1 MKQILCLSNKP
12 WRNIPSRTQ
21 QLMTRMK
28 GVQIL
33 FFEPASGRRD
43 RSWRKGG
50 RRVRP
55 EVTVY
60 TLPPVPTQDER
71 YLPIFKMG
79 QRRLARFINRQLD
92 KHRFHHF
99 LLWTSSPAHVHLLD
113 HLSYDALVYDCHR
126 DWADLPE
133 LWEGT
138 LARMADVVFA
148 ASHELLDQL
157 SPCSSNIALL
167 PNGVH
172 YSLFSNG
179 SSSTQQILPDV
190 TGPIFCWTGTI
201 HADLNLAPV
210 VHAAAAH
217 PEWTFLL
224 VGRPDENNPFLGR
237 LERMRNVVLAGQHP
251 LVELPDYLARCQVCI
266 NLLREDA
273 PYSDIIP
280 SRIYEYLSTGKPIVS
295 MLWPDQV
302 EQFPDVVYGAYTQ
315 QTFVEL
321 CERALA
327 EDRSWVADRRRKY
340 GADAAWSRRAEDVM
354 RILGTVGLL

>member
-1 MKQILCLSNKP
+1 MKQIVCLSDTP
-12 WRNIPSRTQ
+12 WRSIPSRTQ

-28 GVQIL
+28 GVQVL
-33 FFEPASGRRD
+33 FFEPAASRTD

-60 TLPPVPTQDER
+60 TLPPVTTQDER
-71 YLPIFKMG
+71 YLPLFKMG
-79 QRRLARFINRQLD
+79 QHKLARFINRQLD
-92 KHRFHHF
+92 KHRFRSF
-99 LLWTSSPAHVHLLD
+99 LLWTTSPAHVHLLD
-113 HLSYDALVYDCHR
+113 HISYDALVYDCDR
-126 DWADLPE
+126 EWTQLPE

-138 LARMADVVFA
+138 LAQTADVVFA

-157 SPCSSNIALL
+157 SPCSANIALL

-172 YSLFSNG
+172 YSLFSHG
-179 SSSTQQILPDV
+179 SSTTDRILPQV
-190 TGPIFCWTGTI
+190 SGPIFCWTGTI
-201 HADLNLAPV
+201 HADLNLEPV
-210 VHAAAAH
+210 VYAAAAH

-224 VGRPDENNPFLGR
+224 VGRPDPDNPYLAR
-237 LERMRNVVLAGQHP
+237 LERMGNVVLAGQRP

-266 NLLREDA
+266 NLLREDT

-302 EQFPDVVYGAYTQ
+302 EQFPDVVYSAYTQ
-315 QTFVEL
+315 KSFVEL
-321 CERALA
+321 CQRALD

-340 GADAAWSRRAEDVM
+340 GEEAAWSRRAEDVL
-354 RILGTVGLL
+354 RILNTVGLL

>member
-1 MKQILCLSNKP
+1 MKQIVCLSHTP
-12 WRNIPSRTQ
+12 WRSIPSRTQ

-28 GVQIL
+28 GVQVL

-60 TLPPVPTQDER
+60 TLPPVATQNEL
-71 YLPIFKMG
+71 YLPLFKMG
-79 QRRLARFINRQLD
+79 QRKQARFINRILD
-92 KHRFHHF
+92 KHRFRSF
-99 LLWTSSPAHVHLLD
+99 LLWTTSPVHVHLLD
-113 HLSYDALVYDCHR
+113 HISYDALVYDCDR
-126 DWADLPE
+126 DWAELSD

-138 LARMADVVFA
+138 LAQTADVVFA

-157 SPCSSNIALL
+157 SPCSANIALL

-172 YSLFSNG
+172 FSLFSHG
-179 SSSTQQILPDV
+179 SSTTDRILPQVD
-190 TGPIFCWTGTI
+190 GPIFCWTGTI
-201 HADLNLAPV
+201 HADLNLDPV
-210 VHAAAAH
+210 VYAAAAH

-224 VGRPDENNPFLGR
+224 VGRPDPDNPYIAR
-237 LERMRNVVLAGQHP
+237 LERMGNVIFVGQRP
-251 LVELPDYLARCQVCI
+251 LVELPDYLARSQVCI
-266 NLLREDA
+266 NLLREDT

-280 SRIYEYLSTGKPIVS
+280 SRIYEYLCTGKPIVS

-302 EQFPDVVYGAYTQ
+302 EQFPDVIYGAYTQ
-315 QTFVEL
+315 QSFVEL

-340 GADAAWSRRAEDVM
+340 GEEAAWSRRAEDIL
-354 RILGTVGLL
+354 RILNTVGLL

>member
-1 MKQILCLSNKP
+1 MKQVVCLSDTP
-12 WRNIPSRTQ
+12 WRSIPSRTQ

-28 GVQIL
+28 GVQVL
-33 FFEPASGRRD
+33 FFEPAANRKD

-60 TLPPVPTQDER
+60 TLPPVSTQDER
-71 YLPIFKMG
+71 YLPLFRMG
-79 QRRLARFINRQLD
+79 QRKQARFINRQLD
-92 KHRFHHF
+92 KHRFRSF
-99 LLWTSSPAHVHLLD
+99 LLWTTSPVHVHLLD
-113 HLSYDALVYDCHR
+113 HISYDALVYDCDR
-126 DWADLPE
+126 EWTQLPE

-138 LARMADVVFA
+138 LAQTADVVFA

-157 SPCSSNIALL
+157 SPCSANIALL

-172 YSLFSNG
+172 YSLFSHG
-179 SSSTQQILPDV
+179 SSTTDRILPQIS
-190 TGPIFCWTGTI
+190 GPIFCWTGTI
-201 HADLNLAPV
+201 HADLNLDPV

-224 VGRPDENNPFLGR
+224 VGRPDPDNPYLAR
-237 LERMRNVVLAGQHP
+237 LERMSNVVFVGERP
-251 LVELPDYLARCQVCI
+251 LVELPDYLARSQVCI
-266 NLLREDA
+266 NLLREDT

-302 EQFPDVVYGAYTQ
+302 EQFPDVIYGAYTQ
-315 QTFVEL
+315 QSFTEL

-340 GADAAWSRRAEDVM
+340 GEEAAWSRRAED
-354 RILGTVGLL
+354 ILHILNTVGLL

>member
-1 MKQILCLSNKP
+1 MKQIVCLSHTP
-12 WRNIPSRTQ
+12 WRSIPSRTQ

-28 GVQIL
+28 GVQVL
-33 FFEPASGRRD
+33 FFEPASGRTD

-60 TLPPVPTQDER
+60 TLPPVSTQDER
-71 YLPIFKMG
+71 YLPLFRMG
-79 QRRLARFINRQLD
+79 QRKQARFINRQLD
-92 KHRFHHF
+92 KHRFRSF
-99 LLWTSSPAHVHLLD
+99 LLWTTSPVHVHLLD
-113 HLSYDALVYDCHR
+113 HISYDALVYDCDR
-126 DWADLPE
+126 DWADLSE

-138 LARMADVVFA
+138 LAQTADVVFA

-157 SPCSSNIALL
+157 SPCSANIALL

-172 YSLFSNG
+172 YSLFSHG
-179 SSSTQQILPDV
+179 SSTTDRILPQIS
-190 TGPIFCWTGTI
+190 GPIFCWTGTI
-201 HADLNLAPV
+201 HADLNLDPV

-224 VGRPDENNPFLGR
+224 VGRPDLDNPYLAR
-237 LERMRNVVLAGQHP
+237 LERMSNVVFSGERP
-251 LVELPDYLARCQVCI
+251 LVELPDYLARSQVCI
-266 NLLREDA
+266 NLLREDT

-302 EQFPDVVYGAYTQ
+302 EQFPDVIYGAYTQ
-315 QTFVEL
+315 QSFTEL

-340 GADAAWSRRAEDVM
+340 GEEAAWSRLAEDIL
-354 RILGTVGLL
+354 RILNTVGLL